1 MEIYLG
7 NELGNLCVD
16 DCKSIKTIMDDAT
29 FYKFKVSWSN
39 YAGNCQLIVKTDYPA
54 ESEDEVKRM
63 FISAYFT
70 KSAGIAK
77 FNEILINYLRS
88 KQEHPERV
96 VMFKDEHDY
105 KFYLDDAAVIKQM
118 SFPEYRS
125 FAGKTKQGINFAMV
139 DKSETESLMSQLNTI
154 GKEVC
159 VFDI

>member
-54 ESEDEVKRM
+54 GNEDEAKRM

-77 FNEILINYLRS
+77 FNEIILNYLRS
-88 KQEHPERV
+88 KQEHPDGI

-105 KFYLDDAAVIKQM
+105 KFYHDDAAVIAKLT
-118 SFPEYRS
+118 FPEYMA

-139 DKSETESLMSQLNTI
+139 DKSETDSLLSQLEAM
-154 GKEVC
+154 GKEVY
-159 VFDI
+159 VFEI

>member
-105 KFYLDDAAVIKQM
+105 KFYLDDAAVIAQM
-118 SFPEYRS
+118 SFPDYRA
-125 FAGKTKQGINFAMV
+125 FVGKTKQGINFAMV
-139 DKSETESLMSQLNTI
+139 DKSETESLMSQLDATGI
-154 GKEVC
+154 EVF
-159 VFDI
+159 VYDI

>member
-39 YAGNCQLIVKTDYPA
+39 YAGNCQLIVSTDYPA
-54 ESEDEVKRM
+54 ESEDEAKRM

-77 FNEILINYLRS
+77 FNEIILNYLRS
-88 KQEHPERV
+88 KQEHPDGI
-96 VMFKDEHDY
+96 VMFKDEYDY
-105 KFYLDDAAVIKQM
+105 KFYHDDAAVIAKLT
-118 SFPEYRS
+118 FPEYRA

-139 DKSETESLMSQLNTI
+139 DKSETDSLLSQLEAM
-154 GKEVC
+154 GKEVYE
-159 VFDI
+159 FEI

>member
-39 YAGNCQLIVKTDYPA
+39 YAGNCQLIVSTDYPA
-54 ESEDEVKRM
+54 GNEDEAKRM

-77 FNEILINYLRS
+77 FNEIILNYLRS
-88 KQEHPERV
+88 KQEHPDGI

-105 KFYLDDAAVIKQM
+105 KFYHDDAAVIAKLT
-118 SFPEYRS
+118 FPEYRA

-139 DKSETESLMSQLNTI
+139 DKSETDSLLSQLEAM
-154 GKEVC
+154 GKEVY
-159 VFDI
+159 VFEI

>member
-39 YAGNCQLIVKTDYPA
+39 YAGNCQLIVSTDYPA
-54 ESEDEVKRM
+54 ESEDEAKRM

-77 FNEILINYLRS
+77 FNEIILNYLRS
-88 KQEHPERV
+88 KQEHPDGI

-105 KFYLDDAAVIKQM
+105 KFYHDDAAVIAKLT
-118 SFPEYRS
+118 FPEYRA

-139 DKSETESLMSQLNTI
+139 DKSETDSLLSQLEAM
-154 GKEVC
+154 GKEVYE
-159 VFDI
+159 FEI

>member
-39 YAGNCQLIVKTDYPA
+39 YAGNCQLIVSTDYPA
-54 ESEDEVKRM
+54 ESEDEAKRM

-77 FNEILINYLRS
+77 FNEIILNYLRS
-88 KQEHPERV
+88 KQEHPDGI

-105 KFYLDDAAVIKQM
+105 KFYHDDAAVIAKLT
-118 SFPEYRS
+118 FPEYRA

-139 DKSETESLMSQLNTI
+139 DKSETDSLLSQLEAM
-154 GKEVC
+154 GKEVY
-159 VFDI
+159 VFEI

>member
-39 YAGNCQLIVKTDYPA
+39 YAGNCQLIVSTDYPA
-54 ESEDEVKRM
+54 ESEDEAKRM

-77 FNEILINYLRS
+77 FNEIILNYLRS
-88 KQEHPERV
+88 KQEHPDGI

-105 KFYLDDAAVIKQM
+105 KFYHDDAAVIVKLT
-118 SFPEYRS
+118 FPEYRA

-139 DKSETESLMSQLNTI
+139 DKSETDSLLSQLEAM
-154 GKEVC
+154 GKEVY
-159 VFDI
+159 VFEI

>member
-39 YAGNCQLIVKTDYPA
+39 YAGNCQLIVSTDYPA
-54 ESEDEVKRM
+54 ESEDEAKRM

-77 FNEILINYLRS
+77 FNEIILNYLRS
-88 KQEHPERV
+88 KQEHPDGI

-105 KFYLDDAAVIKQM
+105 KFYHDDAAVIAKLT
-118 SFPEYRS
+118 FPEYRA

-139 DKSETESLMSQLNTI
+139 DKSETDSLLSQLEAT
-154 GKEVC
+154 GKEVY
-159 VFDI
+159 VFEI

>member
-39 YAGNCQLIVKTDYPA
+39 YAGNCQLIVSTDYPA
-54 ESEDEVKRM
+54 ESEDEAKSM

-77 FNEILINYLRS
+77 FNEIILNYLRS
-88 KQEHPERV
+88 KQEHPDGI

-105 KFYLDDAAVIKQM
+105 KFYHDDAAVIAKLT
-118 SFPEYRS
+118 FPEYRA

-139 DKSETESLMSQLNTI
+139 DKSETDSLLSQLEAM
-154 GKEVC
+154 GKEVYE
-159 VFDI
+159 FEI

>member
-16 DCKSIKTIMDDAT
+16 DCKSIKAIMDDAT

-39 YAGNCQLIVKTDYPA
+39 YAGNCQLIVSTDYPA
-54 ESEDEVKRM
+54 ESEDEAKRM

-77 FNEILINYLRS
+77 FNEIILNYLRS
-88 KQEHPERV
+88 KQEHPDGI

-105 KFYLDDAAVIKQM
+105 KFYHDDAAVIAKLT
-118 SFPEYRS
+118 FPEYRA

-139 DKSETESLMSQLNTI
+139 DKSETDSLLSQLEAM
-154 GKEVC
+154 GKEVYE
-159 VFDI
+159 FEI

>member
-16 DCKSIKTIMDDAT
+16 DCKSIKTIMDDTT
-29 FYKFKVSWSN
+29 FYKFCVSWSN

-54 ESEDEVKRM
+54 GSEDEAKRM

-77 FNEILINYLRS
+77 FNEIILNYLRS
-88 KQEHPERV
+88 KQEHPDGI

-105 KFYLDDAAVIKQM
+105 KFYHDDAAVIAKLT
-118 SFPEYRS
+118 FPEYRA

-139 DKSETESLMSQLNTI
+139 DKSETDSLLSQLAALE
-154 GKEVC
+154 KEVF
-159 VFDI
+159 VFEI